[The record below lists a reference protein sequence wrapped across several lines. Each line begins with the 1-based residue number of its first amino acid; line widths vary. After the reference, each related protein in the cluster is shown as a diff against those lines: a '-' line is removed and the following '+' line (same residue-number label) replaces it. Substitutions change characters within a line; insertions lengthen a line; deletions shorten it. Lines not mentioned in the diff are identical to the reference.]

1 MSDDKKVETIPN
13 KNPVENI
20 ANQLVDIE
28 RKKLT
33 DKLKKELEEVAA
45 ARKVLIAAV
54 QKAQETEDELTSI
67 GKTKLD
73 LKLLAKSLG
82 L

>member
-1 MSDDKKVETIPN
+1 MSDDKKIETIPN
-13 KNPVENI
+13 KSPVENI

-33 DKLKKELEEVAA
+33 DKLKKELEEVAE

-54 QKAQETEDELTSI
+54 KKAQETEDELTSI
-67 GKTKLD
+67 GTTKLD
-73 LKLLAKSLG
+73 LKSLAKSLG
-82 L
+82 F